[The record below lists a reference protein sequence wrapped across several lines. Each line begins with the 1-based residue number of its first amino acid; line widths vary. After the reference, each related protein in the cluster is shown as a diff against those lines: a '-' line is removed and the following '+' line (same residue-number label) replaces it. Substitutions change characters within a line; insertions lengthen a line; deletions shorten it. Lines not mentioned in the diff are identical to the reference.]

1 MYDNVTTMAAFRDT
15 NQSRIICCSSVASS
29 SSVYQRDSLR
39 KPPRQ
44 LELPARKGGG
54 LFNTSV
60 DLE

>member
-1 MYDNVTTMAAFRDT
+1 MTTMAAFRDT
-15 NQSRIICCSSVASS
+15 NQNRIIILQQFSVASS
-29 SSVYQRDSLR
+29 SSVYQRDSSR

-44 LELPARKGGG
+44 LELPARKSGG